1 MGFELKELRR
11 GDAFLE
17 SEFLIFL
24 LVKNEFAYD
33 LLNALKV
40 VKELIVDLEEV
51 FLVEQYRVALVFCV
65 FEVSER

>member
-1 MGFELKELRR
+1 LGFELKELRR

>member
-1 MGFELKELRR
+1 MKELRR